1 MMEERTKIGKKFP
14 IIDLKGDSTEIG
26 LQHGRILRRRIR
38 ETINWYRKIILREE
52 SEILSLAT
60 HFKSKISQFDPNYC
74 DEIEGIAAG
83 AEVDPLWI
91 YALNSRSEM
100 MNTFTNECTAIYF
113 KDTALLGQNWDWAKE
128 LEKLALIL
136 RIKSEDKP
144 EILMMSE
151 PGIIGKIGLN
161 SKGVGVCLNF
171 LDSGQV
177 CKGVPVHILLR
188 AILDSP
194 TIEEAIKRINLFK
207 RGKSANILIGDAQGG
222 YKDLEFANH
231 QIYEPKSDSK
241 VFLHTNHYLIN
252 EELNVDL
259 EILANS
265 FARYE
270 RALQMVQPFEDNS
283 LEGMKRILLDQT
295 GGDMP
300 ICRPYVPNPNIGNA
314 GTVCSIIMD
323 LKDLKMHITLGNPIK
338 NPFTTIG
345 IN

>member
-1 MMEERTKIGKKFP
+1 MVGNSNEWKKFP
-14 IIDLKGDSTEIG
+14 IIDLKGDSATIG
-26 LQHGRILRRRIR
+26 LQHGRILRKRIIK
-38 ETINWYRKIILREE
+38 TINWYKKIIPREE
-52 SEILSLAT
+52 GEILSLAT
-60 HFKSKISQFDPNYC
+60 YFKSKISQFNPNYC

-91 YALNSRSEM
+91 YTLNSRSEI

-128 LEKLALIL
+128 LEKLAIIL

-177 CKGVPVHILLR
+177 CKGVPIHILLR

-194 TIEEAIKRINLFK
+194 SIEEAVKRMELIKK
-207 RGKSANILIGDAQGG
+207 GKSANILIGNASGWYIDF
-222 YKDLEFANH
+222 EFAN
-231 QIYEPKSDSK
+231 QQVYEPKSDSK
-241 VFLHTNHYLIN
+241 VFLHTNHYLMN
-252 EELNVDL
+252 EELNLDT
-259 EILANS
+259 EKLASS
-265 FARYE
+265 FTRYKQ
-270 RALQMVQPFEDNS
+270 ALQMIHALKNS
-283 LEGMKRILLDQT
+283 SINEMKRILLDQT
-295 GGDMP
+295 RDDLP
-300 ICRPYVPNPNIGNA
+300 ICRPYVPHPDLGNV

-323 LKDLKMHITLGNPIK
+323 LRGLQMHITLGNPLE

-345 IN
+345 FK

>member
-1 MMEERTKIGKKFP
+1 MTENSDEWKKFP
-14 IIDLKGDSTEIG
+14 IIDLKGDSVDIG
-26 LQHGRILRRRIR
+26 LQHGRILRKRII
-38 ETINWYRKIILREE
+38 ETINWYKKIIPREE
-52 SEILSLAT
+52 PEILSLAT
-60 HFKSKISQFDPNYC
+60 HFKSKIFQFNPNYC

-91 YALNSRSEM
+91 YALNSRSEI

-113 KDTALLGQNWDWAKE
+113 KETALLGQNWDWAKE
-128 LEKLALIL
+128 LEMLAIIL

-161 SKGVGVCLNF
+161 SKGIGVCLNF

-177 CKGVPVHILLR
+177 CKGVPIHILLR
-188 AILDSP
+188 SILDSLS
-194 TIEEAIKRINLFK
+194 IDEAVKRIEPFK
-207 RGKSANILIGDAQGG
+207 EGKSANILIGDAQGG
-222 YKDLEFANH
+222 LIDFEFANQ

-241 VFLHTNHYLIN
+241 VFLHTNHYLLN

-259 EILANS
+259 EKLANS

-270 RALQMVQPFEDNS
+270 QALQMVRTFEDNS

-300 ICRPYVPNPNIGNA
+300 ICRPYVPNPDIGNA

-323 LKDLKMHITLGNPIK
+323 LEDLKMHITLGNPIK
-338 NPFTTIG
+338 NPFTM
-345 IN
+345 INVK

>member
-1 MMEERTKIGKKFP
+1 MAENSDEWKKFP
-14 IIDLKGDSTEIG
+14 IIDLKGDSVGIG
-26 LQHGRILRRRIR
+26 LQHGRILRKRII
-38 ETINWYRKIILREE
+38 ETINWYKKIIPREE
-52 SEILSLAT
+52 AEILSLST

-91 YALNSRSEM
+91 YALNSRSEI

-128 LEKLALIL
+128 LEKLAVIL
-136 RIKSEDKP
+136 RIKSKDKP

-161 SKGVGVCLNF
+161 SKGIGVCLNF

-177 CKGVPVHILLR
+177 CKGVPIHILLR
-188 AILDSP
+188 SILDSP
-194 TIEEAIKRINLFK
+194 SIDEVIKHIEPFK
-207 RGKSANILIGDAQGG
+207 EGKSANILIGDAQGR
-222 YKDLEFANH
+222 YIDFEFAKQ

-241 VFLHTNHYLIN
+241 VFLHTNHYLLN
-252 EELNVDL
+252 EKLNVDL
-259 EILANS
+259 EKLANS

-270 RALQMVQPFEDNS
+270 QALQMVQTFEDNS

-295 GGDMP
+295 MGDMP
-300 ICRPYVPNPNIGNA
+300 ICRPYVPNPDIGNA

-323 LKDLKMHITLGNPIK
+323 LKDLKMHITLGNPIE

-345 IN
+345 VK